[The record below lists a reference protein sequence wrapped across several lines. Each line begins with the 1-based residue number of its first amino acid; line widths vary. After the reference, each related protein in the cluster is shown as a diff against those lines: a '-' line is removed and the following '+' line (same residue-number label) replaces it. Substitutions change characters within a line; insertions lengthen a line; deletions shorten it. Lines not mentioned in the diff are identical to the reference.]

1 MRQLI
6 ARIDDSLHARLK
18 RRARDDGR
26 SVNALVTEILERG
39 VPDESGSERLRSRLR
54 EAGLLAEIQ
63 APPDAPAPDKVRAM
77 LRGEAGRAVLDALA
91 EDRAD
96 RA

>member
-18 RRARDDGR
+18 RRSRDEGR
-26 SVNALVTEILERG
+26 SVNALVTEILERA
-39 VPDESGSERLRSRLR
+39 VPDESPNERLRRRLQ
-54 EAGLLAEIQ
+54 EAGLLAQIE
-63 APPDAPAPDKVRAM
+63 APADAPAPDEVREM
-77 LRGEAGRAVLDALA
+77 LRGDAGRAVLDALA